1 MDPRAGR
8 AVWITWER
16 HRRTRELCRAFDI
29 QLFELTARG
38 PRLFRHPL
46 LLLRTVVCLAST
58 RPDTVFVQSPS
69 ILLGLWGG
77 ILKRVFGYTYVADLH
92 NEAVEPFNYSF
103 AAYHMALAW
112 IARLADLCLVTNDP
126 LKSIVEGRGGRAF
139 VLPDRV
145 PAVVDGE
152 TAATPHRRT
161 PYVVF
166 ICSYAPDEPY
176 LEVLSAASRLS
187 DGMTVYITGNPQGV
201 LRGVSIP
208 ANVSLTGYLPAAEYE
223 ALLRGADAVIDLTRM
238 DNCLVCGA
246 YEAVAVERPL
256 VTSDTRALRTYFN
269 RGTVYADHTP
279 ESLAAAIQ
287 QAVAQKTR
295 LAEEMRLLKLEL
307 GERWNEGAEQLRR
320 LLALS

>member
-1 MDPRAGR
+1 VGLRAGR
-8 AVWITWER
+8 AIWITWER

-29 QLFELTARG
+29 ELFELTARG
-38 PRLFRHPL
+38 PRLLRHPI
-46 LLLRTVVCLAST
+46 LLLRTVACLAST

-77 ILKRVFGYTYVADLH
+77 ILKRAFGYTYVADLH

-103 AAYHMALAW
+103 AAYRKALDW

-126 LKSIVEGRGGRAF
+126 LKSIVEQRGGRAF

-145 PAVVDGE
+145 PAVDVE
-152 TAATPHRRT
+152 TAAVPHPPT

-166 ICSYAPDEPY
+166 ICSYSPDEPY
-176 LEVLSAASRLS
+176 LEVLSAASRLG
-187 DGMTVYITGNPQGV
+187 DGMTVYVTGNPQGV

-208 ANVSLTGYLPAAEYE
+208 ANVHLTGYLPAAEYE

-269 RGTVYADHTP
+269 RGTVYAAHTP
-279 ESLAAAIQ
+279 ESLAAAIE

-307 GERWNEGAEQLRR
+307 GERWNEGADQLRR